1 MYDGVRCTIKIPLI
15 NKEKCMEQSEE
26 NLNVDKGTITNVR
39 KTIYGYLSNVTD
51 LVISSVNV

>member
-26 NLNVDKGTITNVR
+26 NLNVDKGTITNVS
-39 KTIYGYLSNVTD
+39 KTIYGYFSNVTD
-51 LVISSVNV
+51 HVIS